1 MPGGS
6 VNRNATGGFAVA
18 IFVTLTRERFDTMT
32 RKETEALDRKL
43 AFWSATKDQHAIDRR
58 NAELVPELLA
68 ALENAA
74 NVLAGIATGD
84 LKTIGKDSPA
94 LAQCRAAISKA
105 KGGA

>member
-1 MPGGS
+1 MKAMHTPGPWK
-6 VNRNATGGFAVA
+6 VNRKYKMSVETCADGQGVNLIAECSDPDGFRSAGEDQANAILIAA
-18 IFVTLTRERFDTMT
+18 
-32 RKETEALDRKL
+32 A
-43 AFWSATKDQHAIDRR
+43 
-58 NAELVPELLA
+58 PELLA

-94 LAQCRAAISKA
+94 LVQARSAIAKA